1 MRWDTSFVHRCSVSA
16 FFDIAG
22 KFEINCL
29 EFIAN
34 FVFKR
39 YLGFFIGMLLACY
52 ATNIETARVRPF
64 HNQPCPVAIYTFSL
78 LD

>member
-1 MRWDTSFVHRCSVSA
+1 MHRCSVST

-29 EFIAN
+29 EFMET

-39 YLGFFIGMLLACY
+39 YLGFFTGMLLACY
-52 ATNIETARVRPF
+52 ATNIETVRV
-64 HNQPCPVAIYTFSL
+64 
-78 LD
+78 